1 MKHTQHK
8 ERGNMSKSLAKK
20 ETKVV
25 QPKKEVTKPV
35 FKTVRKV
42 PSVVT
47 PKETPLVINGSIKK
61 AAPRKKP
68 SAPSLPKRLSIFQLF
83 NKMFKF

>member
-1 MKHTQHK
+1 
-8 ERGNMSKSLAKK
+8 MSKKK
-20 ETKVV
+20 N
-25 QPKKEVTKPV
+25 PV

-42 PSVVT
+42 PSAVA
-47 PKETPLVINGSIKK
+47 PKEKPLVINGSIKK